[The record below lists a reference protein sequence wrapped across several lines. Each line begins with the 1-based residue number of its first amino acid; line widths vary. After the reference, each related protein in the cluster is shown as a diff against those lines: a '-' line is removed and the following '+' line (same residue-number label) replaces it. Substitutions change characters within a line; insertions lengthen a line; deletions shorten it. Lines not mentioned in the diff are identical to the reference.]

1 MADGEPLPVH
11 SIRTLLADLATMTR
25 NTVRLC
31 RDCMDVL
38 LAAPTKV
45 PRRAFDL
52 LGVTLI
58 A

>member
-1 MADGEPLPVH
+1 
-11 SIRTLLADLATMTR
+11 MTR
-25 NTVRLC
+25 NTVRLG

-38 LAAPTKV
+38 LAAPAKV

>member
-1 MADGEPLPVH
+1 MV
-11 SIRTLLADLATMTR
+11 S
-25 NTVRLC
+25 TVRLG
-31 RDCMDVL
+31 RDRTGVL

-45 PRRAFDL
+45 QRRTFDL